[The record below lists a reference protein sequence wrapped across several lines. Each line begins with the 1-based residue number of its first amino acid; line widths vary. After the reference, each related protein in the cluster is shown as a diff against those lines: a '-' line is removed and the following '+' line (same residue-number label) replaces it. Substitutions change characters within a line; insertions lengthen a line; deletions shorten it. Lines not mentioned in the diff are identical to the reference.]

1 MVKRKIK
8 TSTGSEFSINTGS
21 NQHTLRGGPN
31 HFAANV
37 DGPPSKTQA
46 DPADVARCVAQI
58 REALSQ
64 SEDGK
69 VICKVTWRGAVDA
82 VAHVLTSAEC
92 RRVIFHA
99 HNVKP

>member
-1 MVKRKIK
+1 MKIGNAR
-8 TSTGSEFSINTGS
+8 T
-21 NQHTLRGGPN
+21 GGPGA
-31 HFAANV
+31 FTKDI

-46 DPADVARCVAQI
+46 DPTDVARCVAQI
-58 REALSQ
+58 REQLAKT
-64 SEDGK
+64 EDGK